1 MHDQYRAASV
11 TTTEAFDRGAGRYDL
26 MVALNPGY
34 HRELRR
40 AAGALTERLGAGPG
54 LSLIDLACGSGA
66 STRALVDA
74 APAGTQILGLDAS
87 SGMLAEARRKQ
98 WPGQVRFEQAVAGTM
113 DVDAVGGGRDGI
125 LTCYLFRNVPPMAR
139 DRAVA
144 EVFALL
150 RPGGWLVVQEYSV
163 AGDARAE
170 RVWDAVCKAV
180 IIPLGAAVDRD
191 VDLYRY
197 LWRSVTDFDSVD
209 RFAHRLTRASFTDVA
224 HRTASGWQRGI
235 LHTFVARKPEEHA

>member
-1 MHDQYRAASV
+1 MHDHYRAGSV
-11 TTTEAFDRGAGRYDL
+11 TTTEAFDRGAGHYDL

-40 AAGALTERLGAGPG
+40 AAGALVERVGDGRG

-66 STRALVDA
+66 STRALVGA
-74 APAGTQILGLDAS
+74 APVDAQILGLDAS
-87 SGMLAEARRKQ
+87 GGMLAEARAKQ
-98 WPGQVRFEQAVAGTM
+98 WPAGVSFAQAVAGSL
-113 DVDAVGGGRDGI
+113 DLDAVGGERDGI
-125 LTCYLFRNVPPMAR
+125 LTCYLFRNVAPLTR

-163 AGDARAE
+163 AGDPRAE
-170 RVWDAVCKAV
+170 RVWDAVCRGV
-180 IIPLGAAVDRD
+180 IIPLGAVVDRD

-209 RFAHRLTRASFTDVA
+209 RFAHRLTRAGFTDVA